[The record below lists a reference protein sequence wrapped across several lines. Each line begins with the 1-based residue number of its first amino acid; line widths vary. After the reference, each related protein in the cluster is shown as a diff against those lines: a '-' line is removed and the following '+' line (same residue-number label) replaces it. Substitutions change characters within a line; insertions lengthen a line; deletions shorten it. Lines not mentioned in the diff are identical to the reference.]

1 MNELDAQLERVAANR
16 GQLPEPTLPEVPVIG
31 RSNVGKSSFINTLTG
46 RKGFMRVSNSPGRT
60 GAVFFV
66 NVGGRGYVV
75 DLPGYGFAKVPLP
88 VKRAWADLVEAYLAR
103 AAKGGGILL
112 VDARREP
119 NEGDRQMVS
128 YFRHYGRP
136 FSVVMTKVDKI
147 SRGRWKGRATAIA
160 DALGLGA
167 DQEPI
172 PFSAVTNEG
181 AKRVLRLIEEYM
193 EQTA

>member
-75 DLPGYGFAKVPLP
+75 DLPGYGFAKV
-88 VKRAWADLVEAYLAR
+88 
-103 AAKGGGILL
+103 
-112 VDARREP
+112 
-119 NEGDRQMVS
+119 
-128 YFRHYGRP
+128 
-136 FSVVMTKVDKI
+136 
-147 SRGRWKGRATAIA
+147 
-160 DALGLGA
+160 
-167 DQEPI
+167 
-172 PFSAVTNEG
+172 
-181 AKRVLRLIEEYM
+181 
-193 EQTA
+193 